1 MNFNNPTLYGASFPQ
16 QEFAGQ
22 FPWQWASHQRLVQA
36 YSPYGQLGQVGVAPY
51 FQQNVLPQ
59 YQHNIPYGQLGQ
71 VGMAPYFQQNVLPQ
85 YQHNIP
91 FFPKNMGYTWP
102 VNAPAPINPM
112 GFPQSGCC
120 GVPYAQWQR
129 PIPFD
134 YSH

>member
-59 YQHNIPYGQLGQ
+59 YQHNIP
-71 VGMAPYFQQNVLPQ
+71 
-85 YQHNIP
+85 